1 MEGWENRCFLH
12 FKCISNYQSVLQR
25 GNIRHIHF
33 NYFRKSMESAR
44 KRPTLDDFNNTIE
57 FMTYSE
63 EMDVYF
69 IKNIIEIGMSEC

>member
-12 FKCISNYQSVLQR
+12 FKLAECFAK

-33 NYFRKSMESAR
+33 NYFRKSMESAS

>member
-1 MEGWENRCFLH
+1 MEFA
-12 FKCISNYQSVLQR
+12 S
-25 GNIRHIHF
+25 
-33 NYFRKSMESAR
+33 

-57 FMTYSE
+57 FMIYSE